1 MDKKKEKGG
10 AEKERIRRKRKAAEA
25 SAAKFPKLDTF
36 GFLKRAVKQGTG
48 K

>member
-10 AEKERIRRKRKAAEA
+10 AEKERLRKRKAAEA
-25 SAAKFPKLDTF
+25 SAGKFPKLDTF